1 MLTNSIRQQ
10 ITDFLA
16 EKHPDVF
23 ILEMEMH
30 QGNRNTLSLRV
41 DSDSGISLDACAALS
56 KDLGPWLDESGF
68 FDYDHGLEVSSP
80 GATAPL
86 LLPRQYPKHK
96 GRELK
101 IITQEG
107 KQLLGILDHVSE
119 DAVAICPRTT
129 KKPVKGRPIKYAEE
143 PMEIP
148 FDQIQ
153 QANVHI

>member
-10 ITDFLA
+10 ITEFLA
-16 EKHPDVF
+16 EKHPNVF

-41 DSDSGISLDACAALS
+41 DSDEGISLDACAAVS
-56 KDLGPWLDESGF
+56 KNLGPWLDESGF

-86 LLPRQYPKHK
+86 LLPRQYPKHR

-107 KQLLGILDHVSE
+107 NQLQGILDSVSE
-119 DAVAICPRTT
+119 ESISICLRVT
-129 KKPVKGRPIKYAEE
+129 KNPVKGRPIKYAEE
-143 PMEIP
+143 PVEIP
-148 FDQIQ
+148 FDHIQ
-153 QANVHI
+153 QANVQL